1 MAKSANLSSSQDKKK
16 LSRILDTKAL
26 QVDKLF
32 AGSKF
37 PTSPSFVKILIGVIL
52 AFGVLIFF
60 LNTVD
65 FNKLKSQTSFFQD
78 NPPPP
83 PPPDVISP
91 PEPPADI
98 LNQGNVQGEQTNLQ
112 YNPNYLGG
120 CYDFDGDGR
129 VTEAD
134 VNIISVMFGASANG
148 GVGPT
153 YDARYD
159 LNNDGVVDGDDIL
172 MVISQVGRVCVN
184 STSSPPPTATSSA
197 TPTPTPKPVLIPEAP
212 PDIACNG
219 AWQDIKDL
227 GSYAHNA
234 MVSYNGRL
242 ILTTVEPNNEA
253 YRYGQKVIAREI
265 NPRTNR
271 DTGWYKVGFENSQ
284 NSHVLI
290 EQNGQLTLYIYGNV
304 APGNNRTVFKGVYL
318 GEKRWGNWVNTGAL
332 SLGRTGPYTAFF
344 DGQLYR
350 FWANYG
356 PQAVLQRCSSRPVS
370 SPSPQ
375 VSCAPLAAFIDPN
388 PVFAGRQVV
397 VKVTTRGF
405 GCNGMPVWVY
415 VGAQPYFWQSC
426 RLSGDDCSLT
436 FTAPAMAG
444 SYPVVAVA
452 DLDRDG
458 RWYENGEYDKL
469 VLSVLRGPMPL
480 P

>member
-1 MAKSANLSSSQDKKK
+1 MIKK
-16 LSRILDTKAL
+16 LDAYATKLAK
-26 QVDKLF
+26 VF
-32 AGSKF
+32 SGSEYKN
-37 PTSPSFVKILIGVIL
+37 PTSFLKLLLAVIV

-83 PPPDVISP
+83 PPELYSP
-91 PEPPADI
+91 PQPPEDI
-98 LNQGNVQGEQTNLQ
+98 LSEGNVQGEQISPTTSSVCIL
-112 YNPNYLGG
+112 
-120 CYDFDGDGR
+120 YDFDGDGK
-129 VTEAD
+129 VTQAD
-134 VNIISVMFGASANG
+134 VQLVIAMYGKA
-148 GVGPT
+148 VGDSN
-153 YDARYD
+153 YNDSYD
-159 LNNDGVVDGDDIL
+159 LNKDGVIDASDVS
-172 MVISQVGRVCVN
+172 MVTAQVGRDCAG
-184 STSSPPPTATSSA
+184 STQTPLTPPPTATSSA

-458 RWYENGEYDKL
+458 RWYESGEYDKR
-469 VLSVLRGPMPL
+469 VLNVLRTPIPL
-480 P
+480 PQ

>member
-1 MAKSANLSSSQDKKK
+1 MIKK
-16 LSRILDTKAL
+16 LDAYATKLAK
-26 QVDKLF
+26 VF
-32 AGSKF
+32 SGSEYKN
-37 PTSPSFVKILIGVIL
+37 PTSFLKLLLAVIV

-83 PPPDVISP
+83 PPELYSP
-91 PEPPADI
+91 PQPPEDI
-98 LNQGNVQGEQTNLQ
+98 LSEGNVQGEQISPTTSSVCIL
-112 YNPNYLGG
+112 
-120 CYDFDGDGR
+120 YDFDGDGK
-129 VTEAD
+129 VTQAD
-134 VNIISVMFGASANG
+134 VQLVIAMYGKA
-148 GVGPT
+148 VGDSN
-153 YDARYD
+153 YNDSYD
-159 LNNDGVVDGDDIL
+159 LNKDGVIDASDVS
-172 MVISQVGRVCVN
+172 MVTAQVGRDCAG
-184 STSSPPPTATSSA
+184 STQTPLTPPPTATSSA

-271 DTGWYKVGFENSQ
+271 DTGWYEVGFKNSQ

-290 EQNGQLTLYIYGNV
+290 EQNGQLTLYVYGNV
-304 APGNNRTVFKGVYL
+304 APGSNNNRTVFKGVYL
-318 GEKRWGNWVNTGAL
+318 GERRWGNWVNTGAL
-332 SLGRTGPYTAFF
+332 NLGRTGPYTAIF

-356 PQAVLQRCSSRPVS
+356 PKAVLQRCSEPPPPDLICSG
-370 SPSPQ
+370 
-375 VSCAPLAAFIDPN
+375 PLKIIALTTDNI
-388 PVFAGRQVV
+388 VV
-397 VKVTTRGF
+397 LSLIGTQTN
-405 GCNGMPVWVY
+405 CQNTLVWVSIY
-415 VGAQPYFWQSC
+415 TTDSILVNRTSCQISGLRCATSQPAPPP
-426 RLSGDDCSLT
+426 GD
-436 FTAPAMAG
+436 
-444 SYPVVAVA
+444 YKVVAVA

-458 RWYENGEYDKL
+458 KWYESGEYDVKA
-469 VLSVLRGPMPL
+469 LRI
-480 P
+480 

>member
-1 MAKSANLSSSQDKKK
+1 MAKSANPEPAGDKKD
-16 LSRILDTKAL
+16 LSRLLDTKAL

-65 FNKLKSQTSFFQD
+65 LNKLKFQTLSLQD

-83 PPPDVISP
+83 PPELYSP
-91 PEPPADI
+91 PQPPEDI
-98 LNQGNVQGEQTNLQ
+98 LSEGNVQGEQISPTTSSVCIL
-112 YNPNYLGG
+112 
-120 CYDFDGDGR
+120 YDFDGDGK
-129 VTEAD
+129 VTQAD
-134 VNIISVMFGASANG
+134 VQLVIAMYGKA
-148 GVGPT
+148 VGDSN
-153 YDARYD
+153 YNDSYD
-159 LNNDGVVDGDDIL
+159 LNKDGVIDASDVS
-172 MVISQVGRVCVN
+172 MVTAQVGRDCAG
-184 STSSPPPTATSSA
+184 STQTPLTPSPTATSSA

-290 EQNGQLTLYIYGNV
+290 EQNGQLTLYIYGN
-304 APGNNRTVFKGVYL
+304 AQPGNNRTVFKGVYL